1 MKVPQLLA
9 LVFLGIELDT
19 VVLELRFPGDKLSR
33 LRSIIAA
40 WRDKKSCTKRD
51 LLSLIGHLQHACKVV
66 RYGHTFLRRMI
77 NLSTGVK
84 ELHHHIRLNAS
95 FRSDLQ
101 WWATFLPTW
110 NGVSMMSVPSRANHD
125 AFMISD
131 ASGNWGCGAYNSQGE
146 WFQFQWPLAWAS
158 IHITIK
164 ELLPIVLSCAI
175 WGGYWRGKTVKCLCD
190 NAAVVAIIN
199 SGRSKD
205 DRAMH
210 LMRCLTFLAHHS
222 TNIFAEH
229 LPGKDNVAADA
240 LSRDNLPLFCQ
251 QVQRAAQLPM
261 QLPQEL
267 ILALVTHQQWRI

>member
-1 MKVPQLLA
+1 MEWQGNWFVDTALPFGLRSAPKIFTAMADGLLWIMAANGVASALHYLDDYLFFGPPGTPDCKGALQLALSLCQRLGVPVSEKKFEGPTTT

-19 VVLELRFPGDKLSR
+19 VALELRLPGDKLSR

-66 RYGHTFLRRMI
+66 RYSRTFLRQMI

-125 AFMISD
+125 VFMISD

-146 WFQFQWPLAWAS
+146 WFQFQWPLAWVS

-175 WGGYWRGKTVKCLCD
+175 WGGYWRGK
-190 NAAVVAIIN
+190 
-199 SGRSKD
+199 
-205 DRAMH
+205 
-210 LMRCLTFLAHHS
+210 
-222 TNIFAEH
+222 
-229 LPGKDNVAADA
+229 
-240 LSRDNLPLFCQ
+240 
-251 QVQRAAQLPM
+251 
-261 QLPQEL
+261 
-267 ILALVTHQQWRI
+267 

>member
-1 MKVPQLLA
+1 
-9 LVFLGIELDT
+9 
-19 VVLELRFPGDKLSR
+19 
-33 LRSIIAA
+33 
-40 WRDKKSCTKRD
+40 
-51 LLSLIGHLQHACKVV
+51 
-66 RYGHTFLRRMI
+66 MI

-84 ELHHHIRLNAS
+84 ELHHHIHLNAS

-164 ELLPIVLSCAI
+164 ELFPIVLSCAI

-190 NAAVVAIIN
+190 NVAVVAIIN

-210 LMRCLTFLAHHS
+210 LMRCLTFFLAHHS

-240 LSRDNLPLFCQ
+240 LSRDSLPLFHQ
-251 QVQRAAQLPM
+251 QVQWAARLPT

-267 ILALVTHQQWRI
+267 ILALVTHQPDWTSPKWRSWFNTTLEKV